1 MLSNRCHGFI
11 ERGGRAATLLL
22 SVLLAGVAVSGSACA
37 QDRSPAE
44 PALPTSKPV
53 ERGDAPDLNAPPR
66 VNPDRAREVAPGLTI
81 IDDPRIAFVP
91 NIGIIEGTKAVL
103 VVDTGLGPENG
114 RRVLSLAKEIAGD
127 RMLYLTTT
135 HFHPEHHFG
144 ASVFKGQATL
154 ILNEAQ
160 ARELAEKGLPYLELF
175 KTFGPQVA
183 DALEGTQFAEADRL
197 YTGAMTLDLGGRE
210 IILREMPAH
219 TRGDQMVYVPDLGA
233 LFTGDIAET
242 RFFPIMPDA
251 DSSAERWIEV
261 LRQLEGLKPEIV
273 IPGHGAVA
281 DSTVLTRLRL
291 HIEFM
296 RDRVQEL
303 VTAGYEQQEI
313 TARLTPAIIA
323 LYPSWDNQ
331 VFIPFEIGILYGEAV
346 GQPPRLPEF

>member
-1 MLSNRCHGFI
+1 MLNNHCDGLI
-11 ERGGRAATLLL
+11 ERRGRTATLLL
-22 SVLLAGVAVSGSACA
+22 SALLAGVAVSGSACA

-44 PALPTSKPV
+44 PAQATSALV
-53 ERGDAPDLNAPPR
+53 ESGDAPDLNAPPR
-66 VNPDRAREVAPGLTI
+66 VNPERAREVAPGLTI

-114 RRVLSLAKEIAGD
+114 RRVLSLAREIAGD

-135 HFHPEHHFG
+135 HFHPEHNFG
-144 ASVFKGQATL
+144 ASVFKDHAT
-154 ILNEAQ
+154 IIMNEAQ
-160 ARELAEKGLPYLELF
+160 ADELKEKGPSYIDLF

-183 DALEGTQFAEADRL
+183 DALEGTQFAEADSF

-210 IILREMPAH
+210 IILREIPAH
-219 TRGDQMVYVPDLGA
+219 TRGDQMVYVPDVGA
-233 LFTGDIAET
+233 LFTGDVAET

-251 DSSAERWIEV
+251 DSSAERWVKV
-261 LRQLEGLKPEIV
+261 LRQLEGLKPEMV

-281 DSTVLTRLRL
+281 DSAVLARLRL

-296 RDRVQEL
+296 SDRVKEL
-303 VTAGYEQQEI
+303 VADGYDQQQI
-313 TARLTPAIIA
+313 TERLTPAIIA

-331 VFIPFEIGILYGEAV
+331 VFIPFEIGILYGEAT
-346 GQPPRLPEF
+346 GRPPQLPEF